1 MDANQCGK
9 LGGQDRRAS
18 KSNKTV
24 MLSADHQRP
33 LSRTSSSSSFFV
45 SSSADENS
53 EGCRSRYTEIQALF
67 SKLLLRPS
75 SEALKEKGA
84 DIVTEHGVQ
93 FNLPDTPENIA
104 YDDSGGIMYATGF
117 KLIEKLTSALDNAL
131 IDDFLLTYRCFM
143 PPDRFA
149 VLVLARLADSFSRSD
164 GVSRQARVRT
174 FVVIRHWV
182 RCYWDVDFE
191 GGRLASILTKGI
203 DEVWKGAK
211 QLLAGD
217 KQLLLKLRHLI
228 NQENVINVWGF
239 LESFLG

>member
-1 MDANQCGK
+1 
-9 LGGQDRRAS
+9 
-18 KSNKTV
+18 
-24 MLSADHQRP
+24 MLSGDHQSP

-45 SSSADENS
+45 SSSADEAN
-53 EGCRSRYTEIQALF
+53 EGCRSRYNEIQALF
-67 SKLLLRPS
+67 SRLSLRPS
-75 SEALKEKGA
+75 SEALKEGA
-84 DIVTEHGVQ
+84 TDSVQ
-93 FNLPDTPENIA
+93 FDLPDTSENIA
-104 YDDSGGIMYATGF
+104 YDDSGGIVYATGS
-117 KLIEKLTSALDNAL
+117 KLIEKLTSTLDNAL

-143 PPDRFA
+143 SPDRFA
-149 VLVLARLADSFSRSD
+149 GLVLARLADSFSRND
-164 GVSRQARVRT
+164 GASRQTRVRT

-228 NQENVINVWGF
+228 NQESAGNVC
-239 LESFLG
+239 